1 MRALIVGGD
10 SVIGTAL
17 GAALSAQGHGVL
29 ASTRRPARAGPAR
42 PLLDLEQSPD
52 HWPDLAC
59 DVAFLCAAQ
68 TSTAACDADPAGS
81 HRVNVDRLLALTRR
95 LTAQGAFVV
104 FPSTNLAFDGQQIRP
119 APSAPTHPVG
129 EYGRQRVEMEQ
140 ALLQQAGVVR
150 LGKVLNPGIALF
162 QRWVAQ
168 WRQGQ
173 TIAAFTDLVM
183 APVTLDDVVTLLI
196 RMAEQRQPGIFH
208 YTAADDVSYFAA
220 ARFLA
225 AQLGFDADTVV
236 RPDLAAANHVRPFAH
251 AALDCSSTNATFH
264 LPSPTAQTALSWLA
278 GHLQAETP

>member
-29 ASTRRPARAGPAR
+29 ASTRRP
-42 PLLDLEQSPD
+42 
-52 HWPDLAC
+52 
-59 DVAFLCAAQ
+59 
-68 TSTAACDADPAGS
+68 
-81 HRVNVDRLLALTRR
+81 
-95 LTAQGAFVV
+95 
-104 FPSTNLAFDGQQIRP
+104 
-119 APSAPTHPVG
+119 
-129 EYGRQRVEMEQ
+129 
-140 ALLQQAGVVR
+140 
-150 LGKVLNPGIALF
+150 
-162 QRWVAQ
+162 
-168 WRQGQ
+168 
-173 TIAAFTDLVM
+173 
-183 APVTLDDVVTLLI
+183 
-196 RMAEQRQPGIFH
+196 
-208 YTAADDVSYFAA
+208 